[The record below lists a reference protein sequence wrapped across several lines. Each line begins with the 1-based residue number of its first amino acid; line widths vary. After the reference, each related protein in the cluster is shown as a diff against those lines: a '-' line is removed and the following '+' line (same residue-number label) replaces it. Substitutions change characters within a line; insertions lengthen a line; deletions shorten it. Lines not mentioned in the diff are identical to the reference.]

1 MVNRN
6 LIRELDLGDELEQ
19 ELDLAMGGSDAA
31 DFDVGQAPSLAI
43 NSVVEGKILRVDDEF
58 VLVDVGYKSEGH
70 IPRNEWDETEP
81 GPEVGD
87 VIKVLL
93 EDIEENIVDEHRGL
107 ITLSKRKARRIED
120 WLRVMSSVREDD
132 VVTGFGPSKK
142 SKVVS
147 SLTSLAL
154 MFFFQLARLISGD
167 PLTSATIATE
177 QSSALS

>member
-19 ELDLAMGGSDAA
+19 EIDLAMGGSDAA

-81 GPEVGD
+81 APEVGD

-120 WLRVMSSVREDD
+120 WLRVMSSVHEDD
-132 VVTGFGPSKK
+132 VVTGFVLRKIKGGLLVDIAGVNVFLPASQ
-142 SKVVS
+142 VDIRRP
-147 SLTSLAL
+147 AD
-154 MFFFQLARLISGD
+154 IGD
-167 PLTSATIATE
+167 
-177 QSSALS
+177 